1 MCLIVSPLFAKLKM
15 DPFDFRSKKL
25 ATLSAFGGPRSYCV
39 RPVSV
44 LRFAAH
50 SSRGYH
56 K

>member
-1 MCLIVSPLFAKLKM
+1 MCLIASPLFAKLKM

-25 ATLSAFGGPRSYCV
+25 ATLFAFGCPRSSCV

-44 LRFAAH
+44 LRCATH
-50 SSRGYH
+50 SNRGYH